1 MHTPTPAVLQAL
13 LVLHVLVALLVPA
26 VLLPTKRIT
35 PPDCVKLPFKSR
47 AMPVLLLATLA
58 RVPALEMAAPEV
70 LQPVIFS
77 VPPD

>member
-1 MHTPTPAVLQAL
+1 MPTPTPAVLLAL
-13 LVLHVLVALLVPA
+13 LVLPVLVALLAPA
-26 VLLPTKRIT
+26 VLLPTKRST

-47 AMPVLLLATLA
+47 AGPVVLVATLA
-58 RVPALEMAAPEV
+58 SAPALEMAVPEV